1 FSRRTSHAY
10 NFIPTVLC
18 STCLRLSV
26 ILLPSTSSC
35 SPSNIS
41 WCNPLNDIQRAGV
54 TSRFEIRI
62 EEKTY
67 VGADGTLV
75 PAIRDFVLDV
85 EPESMTVLMGP
96 SGCGKTTLLRI
107 VAGLDDR
114 YSGDVGIPPDTRIGL
129 MFQEPRLLPWRT
141 LRQISGLVGARGF
154 GPTDWE
160 RLAPAVGIADML
172 PRYPQELSLGLAR
185 RVALARAFATKP
197 DLLLL
202 DEPFVSLDERTADR
216 LRKLLLEVWSAR
228 PTTAI
233 LVTHNARE
241 AMMLADQ
248 LVLLAPRPPHVVA
261 IATIA
266 IRQAD
271 RDSEVVESIYADL
284 LRRYPANFAI
294 G

>member
-1 FSRRTSHAY
+1 
-10 NFIPTVLC
+10 
-18 STCLRLSV
+18 
-26 ILLPSTSSC
+26 
-35 SPSNIS
+35 
-41 WCNPLNDIQRAGV
+41 LNDIQRAGV

-75 PAIRDFVLDV
+75 PAIREFVLDV

-114 YSGDVGIPPDTRIGL
+114 YAGDVGIPPDTRIGL

-141 LRQISGLVGARGF
+141 VRENIELVAAPGF
-154 GPTDWE
+154 GPEDLE
-160 RLAPAVGIADML
+160 RLAHNVGIADML

-216 LRKLLLEVWSAR
+216 LRKLLLEVWSAQ

-241 AMMLADQ
+241 AIMLADQ
-248 LVLLAPRPPHVVA
+248 LVLLAPRPTHVVA
-261 IATIA
+261 IETIA
-266 IRQAD
+266 VPQ
-271 RDSEVVESIYADL
+271 VERKAELVEEILTDL
-284 LRRYPANFAI
+284 ARRYPSNFAI
-294 G
+294 I

>member
-1 FSRRTSHAY
+1 M
-10 NFIPTVLC
+10 
-18 STCLRLSV
+18 
-26 ILLPSTSSC
+26 
-35 SPSNIS
+35 
-41 WCNPLNDIQRAGV
+41 NDIRHAGV
-54 TSRFEIRI
+54 TNRFEIRI
-62 EEKTY
+62 EEKVH
-67 VGADGTLV
+67 VGADGSGLV
-75 PAIRDFVLDV
+75 AIRDFDLDV

-96 SGCGKTTLLRI
+96 SGCGKTTMLRI

-114 YSGDVGIPPDTRIGL
+114 YTGEIGIPPETRIGL

-141 LRQISGLVGARGF
+141 VEQNIMLVAAPDF
-154 GPTDWE
+154 TKEDLD
-160 RLAPAVGIADML
+160 RLAHAVGIADML

-216 LRKLLLEVWSAR
+216 LRKLLLDIWQAR

-241 AMMLADQ
+241 AILLADQ
-248 LVLLAPRPPHVVA
+248 LVLLAPRPTKVVA
-261 IATIA
+261 VETIAVPQAARDAATIER
-266 IRQAD
+266 IH
-271 RDSEVVESIYADL
+271 ADL
-284 LRRYPANFAI
+284 ARRYPANFSS

>member
-1 FSRRTSHAY
+1 
-10 NFIPTVLC
+10 
-18 STCLRLSV
+18 
-26 ILLPSTSSC
+26 
-35 SPSNIS
+35 
-41 WCNPLNDIQRAGV
+41 LNDIQRAGV
-54 TSRFEIRI
+54 TSRFEVRI

-107 VAGLDDR
+107 VAGLDER
-114 YSGDVGIPPDTRIGL
+114 YAGEVGIPAGTRIGL

-141 LRQISGLVGARGF
+141 VRQNIELVAAPGF
-154 GPTDWE
+154 APQDLE
-160 RLAPAVGIADML
+160 RLAHAVGIADMM

-228 PTTAI
+228 PTTAV

-241 AMMLADQ
+241 AIMLADQ
-248 LVLLAPRPPHVVA
+248 LVLLAPRPTNVVA
-261 IATIA
+261 IETIA
-266 IRQAD
+266 VPQAD
-271 RDSEVVESIYADL
+271 RSAEVVNGIYADL
-284 LRRYPANFAI
+284 LRRYPANFSSN
-294 G
+294 

>member
-1 FSRRTSHAY
+1 
-10 NFIPTVLC
+10 
-18 STCLRLSV
+18 
-26 ILLPSTSSC
+26 
-35 SPSNIS
+35 
-41 WCNPLNDIQRAGV
+41 LNDIQHAGV
-54 TSRFEIRI
+54 TSQFEIRI

-114 YSGDVGIPPDTRIGL
+114 YSGDVGMPPDTRVGL

-141 LRQISGLVGARGF
+141 VRQNIELVAAPGF
-154 GPTDWE
+154 GPTDLE
-160 RLAPAVGIADML
+160 RLAHAVGIADML

-241 AMMLADQ
+241 AIMLAEQ
-248 LVLLAPRPPHVVA
+248 LVLLAPRPTHVVA
-261 IATIA
+261 IETIA
-266 IRQAD
+266 VPQTD
-271 RDSEVVESIYADL
+271 RNSEVVESIYADL
-284 LRRYPANFAI
+284 LRRFPANFAI

>member
-1 FSRRTSHAY
+1 M
-10 NFIPTVLC
+10 
-18 STCLRLSV
+18 
-26 ILLPSTSSC
+26 
-35 SPSNIS
+35 
-41 WCNPLNDIQRAGV
+41 NDIRPAGV

-62 EEKTY
+62 EEKVH
-67 VGADGTLV
+67 VGADGTGLL
-75 PAIRDFVLDV
+75 AIRDLALDV

-96 SGCGKTTLLRI
+96 SGCGKTTMLRI

-114 YSGDVGIPPDTRIGL
+114 FTGSIGTHPNTRIGL

-141 LRQISGLVGARGF
+141 VKQNIMLVAAPDF
-154 GPTDWE
+154 TEADLD
-160 RLAPAVGIADML
+160 RLAHAVGIADML

-216 LRKLLLEVWSAR
+216 LRKLLLDVWQAR

-241 AMMLADQ
+241 AILLADQ
-248 LVLLAPRPPHVVA
+248 LVLLAPRPTHVTAVE
-261 IATIA
+261 TIA
-266 IRQAD
+266 MPQVE
-271 RDSEVVESIYADL
+271 RDHKAIEAIHTDL
-284 LRRYPANFAI
+284 LRRYPASFS
-294 G
+294 GH